1 MARSEYR
8 PYCTKGCA
16 GRPYV
21 WVAESSLPE
30 RVKPSWR
37 GPRSAPCSGKLDTF
51 AALTVPTMCPLVCCA
66 ASGLFYPCEAQSE
79 VAEKGA
85 KRAMHAELL
94 RLAHPSP
101 PLSSAGDG

>member
-30 RVKPSWR
+30 RVNPSWR

-51 AALTVPTMCPLVCCA
+51 AALTVPTMCSLVCCA
-66 ASGLFYPCEAQSE
+66 ASGLDYPCEAQIE

-85 KRAMHAELL
+85 KRAILPVL
-94 RLAHPSP
+94 CLAHPPP
-101 PLSSAGDG
+101 PL